1 MYDQTTSQGT
11 IRRLLE
17 DLRGGGFNAS
27 ITISG
32 FNFTGQKVIAFEN
45 VVVYTVNAA
54 GGARATPIAD
64 ILSVD
69 F

>member
-1 MYDQTTSQGT
+1 MPQDQGT
-11 IRRLLE
+11 LRRLLE

-27 ITISG
+27 IVVQG
-32 FNFTGQKVIAFEN
+32 VVFNGQKVVAFEN
-45 VVVYTVNAA
+45 NTVFTVDAA
-54 GGARATPIAD
+54 GVARATPIGN